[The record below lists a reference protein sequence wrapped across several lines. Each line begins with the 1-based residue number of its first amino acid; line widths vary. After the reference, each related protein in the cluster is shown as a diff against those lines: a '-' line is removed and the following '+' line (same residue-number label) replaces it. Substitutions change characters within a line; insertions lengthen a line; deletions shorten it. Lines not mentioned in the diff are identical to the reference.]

1 MEKERNV
8 WRKKKKVLVVVSE
21 EVVFLFVVEDEE
33 MEVLG
38 VSGNEEEMVEEVEVL
53 YVFGNEVFRGEC
65 SGLVIVNNSLD
76 IESIFFFYIEVVKD
90 IG

>member
-21 EVVFLFVVEDEE
+21 EIVFLFVVEDEE

-38 VSGNEEEMVEEVEVL
+38 VSGNEEEMVEEVEV
-53 YVFGNEVFRGEC
+53 
-65 SGLVIVNNSLD
+65 IVNNSLD
-76 IESIFFFYIEVVKD
+76 IESIFFFCIEVVKD